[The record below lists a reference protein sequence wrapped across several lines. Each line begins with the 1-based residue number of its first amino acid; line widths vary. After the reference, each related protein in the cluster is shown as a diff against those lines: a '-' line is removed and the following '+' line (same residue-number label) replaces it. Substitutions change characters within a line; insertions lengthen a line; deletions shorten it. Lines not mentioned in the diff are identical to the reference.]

1 MQIGAFCLSAVA
13 SGYMFT
19 RWWRLDEEGRRDVW
33 RLYGVFTAL
42 MCVGSCVGAAAW
54 AVSMEASAADLIFSV
69 NIRKYPFPQP
79 NPNYSLS
86 QILSIAANGYTYGA
100 WTKFLYPIEVLCLSI
115 VKLTVLDRMEDFSAP
130 QDDLRN
136 TQRWA
141 KAGRVVMVLVVAG
154 GIVGIGG
161 HIAAGFYGLQT
172 ADLVK
177 SAASAAND
185 GFIFQVLDLASR
197 SQKRNDLAVRTS
209 STQEFAE
216 MCTLLLIIAAFFV
229 VGVMCAR
236 RVNSSLTSMTAHA
249 GAKAKHLRRQIVVTA
264 GVVFVTFLLRA
275 VFASFNAVSASRQ
288 NFSDFCPS
296 HVKLCSASGT
306 PSCPEPFN
314 EFTHM
319 QLFLTYTPE
328 LQMLV
333 VLIASPLALLVALWG
348 MTSGRTLQAMRHGT
362 KQLETMRGSML
373 RGEA

>member
-1 MQIGAFCLSAVA
+1 VQIGAFCLSAVA

-54 AVSMEASAADLIFSV
+54 AVGMESSAAALIFSV
-69 NIRKYPFPQP
+69 NIHEYPIPQP
-79 NPNYSLS
+79 NPNYSFS
-86 QILSIAANGYTYGA
+86 QILSIGANSHTYDA
-100 WTKFLYPIEVLCLSI
+100 WTKFLYPIEFLCLSI
-115 VKLTVLDRMEDFSAP
+115 VKLTVLDRMEDFAAP
-130 QDDLRN
+130 QGDLRDKG
-136 TQRWA
+136 RWA

-154 GIVGIGG
+154 GVVGIGG
-161 HIAAGFYGLQT
+161 NIAAGVYELQA
-172 ADLVK
+172 ADLAN
-177 SAASAAND
+177 SAASAANY
-185 GFIFQVLDLASR
+185 GFSHYLRVLDLILQ
-197 SQKRNDLAVRTS
+197 SQKRYDLAVQTS
-209 STQEFAE
+209 SIQEFAE
-216 MCTLLLIIAAFFV
+216 MCTLLLIIAAFVV

-236 RVNSSLTSMTAHA
+236 RVGSSLASMTARE

-288 NFSDFCPS
+288 NYGEGCLD
-296 HVKLCSASGT
+296 LCTAT
-306 PSCPEPFN
+306 ANPLCPEPYNDFS
-314 EFTHM
+314 HM
-319 QLFLTYTPE
+319 QLFLLYTPE

-333 VLIASPLALLVALWG
+333 VLISSPLALLVALWG